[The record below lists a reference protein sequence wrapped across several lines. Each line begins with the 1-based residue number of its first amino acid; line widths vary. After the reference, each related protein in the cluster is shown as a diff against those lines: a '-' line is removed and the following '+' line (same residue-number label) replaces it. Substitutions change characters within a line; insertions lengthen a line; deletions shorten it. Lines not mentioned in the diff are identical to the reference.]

1 MVAGCARQGPQV
13 GDAAPDFQLTSLDGQ
28 AVSLSDF
35 AGSPVLLNFWAT
47 WCVPCKM
54 ETPYLQEV
62 YDEWQVMGLVLLA
75 VDIRES
81 SSTVEAF
88 MQNEGLTFTVLL
100 DSEGKV
106 GGQYNIRTIPTT
118 FFIDLNGV
126 IQEVRLGAF
135 QGKAEIEASLNQ
147 LFLGQGAP

>member
-1 MVAGCARQGPQV
+1 MAAGCASQGPEV

-28 AVSLSDF
+28 AVSLSDLK
-35 AGSPVLLNFWAT
+35 GNPVLLNFWAT

-54 ETPYLQEV
+54 ETPYLQEI

-75 VDIRES
+75 VDISES
-81 SSTVEAF
+81 SSKVEAF
-88 MQNEGLTFTVLL
+88 MQSEGFSLPVLL
-100 DSEGKV
+100 DSAGKV
-106 GGQYNIRTIPTT
+106 AKKYGIWVIPTT

-126 IQEVRLGAF
+126 IQEIKLGAF
-135 QGKAEIEASLNQ
+135 QSKAEIEASLNQ